1 MLNILYVARPQG
13 GPELKRRNKMSKYLI
28 TYENNTTELIRAS
41 SPKQAEERAVKGIV
55 KFIKWLR

>member
-1 MLNILYVARPQG
+1 
-13 GPELKRRNKMSKYLI
+13 MSKYLI